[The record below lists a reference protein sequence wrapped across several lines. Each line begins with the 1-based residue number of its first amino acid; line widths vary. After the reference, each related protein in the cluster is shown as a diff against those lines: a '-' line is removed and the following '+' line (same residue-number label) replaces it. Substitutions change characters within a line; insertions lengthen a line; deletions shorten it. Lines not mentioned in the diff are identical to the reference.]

1 MPDVRKDV
9 EEIKK
14 DGSIDIRFKKMEW
27 KDLIGKRTVMF
38 DEFGRNPFVLK
49 ISNVVCYGKG
59 RDEEPIFEIDENQS
73 ENHLRMILGKCRK
86 EGIPIATYKR
96 KSE

>member
-1 MPDVRKDV
+1 MDLLILDS
-9 EEIKK
+9 KK
-14 DGSIDIRFKKMEW
+14 WS
-27 KDLIGKRTVMF
+27 
-38 DEFGRNPFVLK
+38 
-49 ISNVVCYGKG
+49 G